1 MTVEVNKLS
10 ASERKV
16 ADKYYVLDNFFF
28 FKLQVGPGTFF
39 FSYSNSRV
47 MREIVM

>member
-28 FKLQVGPGTFF
+28 LSYKLDQGLSSLVRVTVGL
-39 FSYSNSRV
+39 
-47 MREIVM
+47 